1 MKVQKGGTPH
11 SRFLE
16 GLTRS
21 AIVLLALL
29 GAALTIVATRW
40 PFRREATISSLEQ
53 VSLSDVKIGRFEK
66 VFFPHPGYIAQNVA
80 FKRDNAANTRP
91 LARVGKIT
99 CQGSWWAL
107 LTFTHQ
113 ITRMDLEGVQVYVPT
128 HLPPAIRKH
137 PEPKTPPTVRELFA
151 DGAVLEIDSLHP
163 GAQTEHFDFPEL
175 ALSGLAQNKPIRFR
189 TLMLNRK
196 LIGQLR
202 AVGTVGPLT
211 LRRIPETRIS
221 GEYHIRGYDLSRHRI
236 VAGTLSADGRFNGTL
251 GHADVGGRTDIPDF
265 SVTRSRHSMG
275 LTAEY
280 KTVVDAIEGNV
291 VIQSA
296 EAHFLRSTLMAHGS
310 ISGRDS
316 KTLAL
321 DVDGRQARVED
332 LLRLVVKANRPPLD
346 GALSMHAHVVLPTKQ
361 EPFLRRVQLQGDFT
375 INGAEFTKRTTEQKL
390 NELSARARG
399 KKKAK
404 VAGGSEAVAAELK
417 SAVKLHS
424 GIATLSDA
432 LLAVPGAVASGAGTY
447 NLLNETI
454 DLHGSLTMHATLSK
468 AAGGIKSV
476 VLIPLDLFFKKHGAG
491 AVVPVRITGTY
502 SHPVIKVLLTK

>member
-1 MKVQKGGTPH
+1 
-11 SRFLE
+11 
-16 GLTRS
+16 
-21 AIVLLALL
+21 
-29 GAALTIVATRW
+29 
-40 PFRREATISSLEQ
+40 LEQ
-53 VSLSDVKIGRFEK
+53 VSLSNVQIGRFEK
-66 VFFPHPGYIAQNVA
+66 AFFPHPGYIAQNVA

-137 PEPKTPPTVRELFA
+137 PEPKIPPTVRELFA
-151 DGAVLEIDSLHP
+151 HGTVLEIDPRHP

-175 ALSGLAQNKPIRFR
+175 ALTDLAQNKPIHFR

-221 GEYHIRGYDLSRHRI
+221 GDYHIRRYDLSTHKV

-251 GHADVGGRTDIPDF
+251 GEAEVGGRTEIPDF

-275 LTAEY
+275 LAAEY
-280 KTVVDAIEGNV
+280 KTVVDAIRGDV

-296 EAHFLRSTLMAHGS
+296 EAHFLRSTLIAHGS

-346 GALSMHAHVVLPTKQ
+346 GALSMHAHVVLPPKQ

-375 INGAEFTKRTTEQKL
+375 INGAEFTKRTTEEKL
-390 NELSARARG
+390 AELSARARG

-417 SAVKLHS
+417 SDVKLQA
-424 GIATLSDA
+424 GIATLSEA
-432 LLAVPGAVASGAGTY
+432 RLAVPGAVASGAGTY
-447 NLLNETI
+447 NLLNEAI
-454 DLHGSLTMHATLSK
+454 DLHGSLAMHATLSK

-476 VLIPLDLFFKKHGAG
+476 LLMPLDPFFKKHGAG
-491 AVVPVRITGTY
+491 AVVPVRIAGTY
-502 SHPVIKVLLTK
+502 SHPVFKVLLTK